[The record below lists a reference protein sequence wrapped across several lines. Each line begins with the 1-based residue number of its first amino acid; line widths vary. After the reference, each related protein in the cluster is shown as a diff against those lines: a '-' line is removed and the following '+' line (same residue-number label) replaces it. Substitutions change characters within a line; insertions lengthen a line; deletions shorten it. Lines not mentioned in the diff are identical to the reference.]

1 MEVQEQVWKP
11 EIGSTDQP
19 LYMAIV
25 KALEDD
31 VHNGRLQNETK
42 LPTHRELADR
52 LSIAIGTVTRAYA
65 EAEQR
70 GLIRSEGRRGTFV
83 GSPRTGRSILATI
96 AARPPMGIDLS
107 KNHPVYSLD
116 PDLPTALKRLARSRN
131 AHTLLE
137 YPPAAG
143 LRRHRECGARW
154 LSSLGFETEADSV
167 FLTSG
172 AQHALSVILSAETK
186 HGDSIAVERYT
197 YTGIRA
203 LAEQMNLQ
211 VIGIQSDESGMI
223 PEALE
228 AACRHRRIR
237 TLYCNPSL
245 QNPTNIIWPMNRRR
259 EIAAIAEKHGITVIE
274 DEIMRPL
281 LCDHPGYIS
290 SIIPEQSYLTV
301 SASKSIAAGLR
312 IGFVVAPSR
321 SHRKM
326 IEGLNASCLGVTP
339 LVGELFSLWLE
350 DGTAER
356 IIAER
361 KVDTRRRQEVAAEAL
376 SGLSIRNHPASYH
389 IWLDLPEGWASMQLA
404 MEAQLRGVVIAP
416 GEAFAVDQKSPVTE
430 VRLSVIVPH
439 TLELL
444 RNGLRTVA
452 GILQGSPGQN
462 VTTV

>member
-1 MEVQEQVWKP
+1 MSVQESSWKP
-11 EIGSTDQP
+11 ELESSDQP

-25 KALEDD
+25 KAIEDD
-31 VHNGRLQNETK
+31 VHNGRLSDETK

-83 GSPRTGRSILATI
+83 GSPRTGRSILARI

-107 KNHPVYSLD
+107 KNHPVYHLD
-116 PDLPTALKRLARSRN
+116 PDLPSALKRLARSRN
-131 AHTLLE
+131 AHSLLE

-143 LRRHRECGARW
+143 FSRHRESGAKW
-154 LSSLGFETEADSV
+154 LQSLGASAEPESV
-167 FLTSG
+167 FVTSG

-186 HGDSIAVERYT
+186 HGDSIAVERFT

-211 VIGIQSDESGMI
+211 VVGIQSDESGML
-223 PEALE
+223 PDALE

-237 TLYCNPSL
+237 VLYCNPSL
-245 QNPTNIIWPMNRRR
+245 QNPTNIIWPKERRK
-259 EIAAIAEKHGITVIE
+259 EIAEVAERHGITVIE

-281 LCDHPGYIS
+281 LAGHPGYIS
-290 SIIPEQSYLTV
+290 TLIPEQSYLTI

-356 IIAER
+356 IIAQR
-361 KVDTRRRQEVAAEAL
+361 RIDTARRQEVAAEVFDGH
-376 SGLSIRNHPASYH
+376 SFRNHPASYH
-389 IWLDLPEGWASMQLA
+389 LWLELPGAWTSMQLA
-404 MEAQLRGVVIAP
+404 MEAQLRGVVVAP
-416 GEAFAVDQKSPVTE
+416 GEAFAVDQKSPVTA
-430 VRLSVIVPH
+430 VRLSVIVPE
-439 TLELL
+439 TMEIL
-444 RNGLRTVA
+444 RNGLETVA
-452 GILQGSPGQN
+452 GVLQGSPGQN